1 MDLLLICP
9 PVSNFGQA
17 APALSVLTAY
27 LRSRGWKSNQWDLG
41 IETFHHFY
49 DARMLARCRDLLVER
64 DGEDELIE
72 LANRVVADIAEAKA
86 TLRRPGV
93 GADPSRMR
101 WALHTIGDASVVLTA
116 SSGGSWELQDSKF
129 LVPGSMNSFEH
140 LEQACSDP
148 ERNPFLAYFRDHAMA
163 RLLRDP
169 PRTVGISITY
179 LSQLI
184 PGLSLARLIR
194 EGLPDVPII
203 LGGAYLTA
211 TGYEL
216 PRVPATTL
224 VADAVVLHD
233 GELAL
238 DGWLRSVLT
247 RENPPPLPNLF
258 LRQGDGYRPAAIGS
272 ATQVDLDSLPVPM
285 WTADGLELDQYL
297 IPKYPIALPL
307 SRGCHWG
314 KCTFCNI
321 SSQTSSSYRRR
332 SVDRA
337 IADIKAT
344 MQETGS
350 NWFDFPVDS
359 FRPRDLWELARAILD
374 EGLHIEWGAEVLLDG
389 GFRDEVIADL
399 ARSGCRCL
407 RFGMES
413 ACPETLRAMNKAT
426 RPKMARRILGSCRA
440 HGIRTAVM
448 FIVGFPTETQGN
460 LRETYDFVV
469 DNRDRI
475 DFLTFHGYSLVM
487 GSPIAG
493 DPGKFGLYL
502 KPGRA
507 VFSPNLPFVNT
518 NPGGTQE
525 EHLSRIIDPMRES
538 LREYYPDLGELWTVG
553 IGGWMTFANCCES
566 PREAT

>member
-1 MDLLLICP
+1 
-9 PVSNFGQA
+9 
-17 APALSVLTAY
+17 
-27 LRSRGWKSNQWDLG
+27 
-41 IETFHHFY
+41 
-49 DARMLARCRDLLVER
+49 
-64 DGEDELIE
+64 
-72 LANRVVADIAEAKA
+72 
-86 TLRRPGV
+86 
-93 GADPSRMR
+93 
-101 WALHTIGDASVVLTA
+101 
-116 SSGGSWELQDSKF
+116 
-129 LVPGSMNSFEH
+129 
-140 LEQACSDP
+140 
-148 ERNPFLAYFRDHAMA
+148 
-163 RLLRDP
+163 
-169 PRTVGISITY
+169 
-179 LSQLI
+179 
-184 PGLSLARLIR
+184 LSLARLIR
-194 EGLPDVPII
+194 EQLPDLPII

-216 PRVPATTL
+216 PRVPSTTL

-238 DGWLRSVLT
+238 DGWLRSVL
-247 RENPPPLPNLF
+247 RKEAPPQLPNLF

-272 ATQVDLDSLPVPM
+272 TMQVDLDSLPVPM
-285 WTADGLELDQYL
+285 WTSDGLELDQYL

-337 IADIKAT
+337 IGDIKAT

-359 FRPRDLWELARAILD
+359 FRPRDLWELARAIID

-460 LRETYDFVV
+460 LSETYDFVV

-487 GSPIAG
+487 GSPIAA

-566 PREAT
+566 PREPT